1 LLDNICSLYIKKKER
16 ERLNPKRKYKVEYH
30 MSRNNESSRENESSN
45 LNVYFEFAKDITKE
59 WKLHEV
65 KVFY

>member
-1 LLDNICSLYIKKKER
+1 
-16 ERLNPKRKYKVEYH
+16 

-59 WKLHEV
+59 
-65 KVFY
+65 

>member
-1 LLDNICSLYIKKKER
+1 
-16 ERLNPKRKYKVEYH
+16 

-45 LNVYFEFAKDITKE
+45 LNVYFEFTKDITKE

>member
-1 LLDNICSLYIKKKER
+1 LLDNICSLYIYIKK

-45 LNVYFEFAKDITKE
+45 LNVYFEFTKDITKE
-59 WKLHEV
+59 
-65 KVFY
+65 